1 MVTLSY
7 TRRRFWEFSSGV
19 FILLDPIVRPFV
31 RTAVIACLRSIIVVI
46 PSVTSAVY
54 LDIKLARV
62 VANDLSGLELVS
74 ERVNLHTS
82 LEFTPIENAKDIE
95 PQRPPVPSPTLRK
108 SYSIAAWKSR
118 FKGSFR
124 RSWNRAVERS
134 LGVGSVSLELQNV
147 VGSIS
152 HESAPDTVFFRS
164 PAASSL
170 QTSLTFNPAHGFL
183 FSHSVKTNVKLG
195 SCFLEM
201 ETLLHLVKS
210 LKANSP
216 PTHEVPTPQQPP
228 SSPFLSPLISPRSPL
243 MRLYSPM
250 LQTPT
255 STSSASPTSPLLE
268 SLSVCLFPNESFS
281 WLILAPRHLFYHVVT
296 SINLA

>member
-1 MVTLSY
+1 MLSLVFDVLLSLFLLKTPDTIWVALLCWLLRMTTFALFLRSYLFPLILSKISKHFSVRSISLRSIRGLYMYREVGRRSQTWKVERISYSWSSELRHLTIKIEGLTLETDKLEHIPISINRHRRSLTMVTLSY

-46 PSVTSAVY
+46 PSITSAVY

-152 HESAPDTVFFRS
+152 PESAPG
-164 PAASSL
+164 
-170 QTSLTFNPAHGFL
+170 TSLL
-183 FSHSVKTNVKLG
+183 FQS
-195 SCFLEM
+195 
-201 ETLLHLVKS
+201 
-210 LKANSP
+210 
-216 PTHEVPTPQQPP
+216 
-228 SSPFLSPLISPRSPL
+228 
-243 MRLYSPM
+243 
-250 LQTPT
+250 
-255 STSSASPTSPLLE
+255 
-268 SLSVCLFPNESFS
+268 
-281 WLILAPRHLFYHVVT
+281 
-296 SINLA
+296 